1 MNLTLAYSTCPNDT
15 FIFDALANGKID
27 TEGIDFEI
35 SLADIDV
42 LNKNAVAANP
52 PDITKISSNA
62 YGIDIWKNYVILD
75 SGSALGRN
83 NGPLLVAKEAFPLSE
98 MDSKKILIPGVNTT
112 ANLLFTTFFPNAKD
126 KTPLLFSKIEGEVI
140 SGHYDAGLLIHE
152 GRFTYQSKGL
162 VKIADM
168 GELWEQKF
176 GMPIPL
182 GSIIAKR
189 SLPQDVIAKV
199 DRIIRRSVQYS
210 LDNPESPMPYIRDN
224 AREMDDTV
232 MRSHIALYVNNF
244 SVSLGE
250 EGRAAITFLYQK
262 AFENGLY
269 KELPE
274 GIFAECSLQKKLN
287 ISAFNI
293 CT

>member
-1 MNLTLAYSTCPNDT
+1 MKLTLAYSTCPNDT

-42 LNKNAVAANP
+42 LNKNAVSANP

-62 YGIDIWKNYVILD
+62 YGIDIWKDYVILD

-83 NGPLLVAKEAFPLSE
+83 NGPLLVAKNEFPLEE
-98 MDSKKILIPGVNTT
+98 MDSKRILIPGVNTT
-112 ANLLFTTFFPNAKD
+112 ANLLFTTFFPKAKE

-140 SGHYDAGLLIHE
+140 SGNYDAGLLIHE
-152 GRFTYQSKGL
+152 GRFTYKSKGL

-168 GELWEQKF
+168 GELWEQRF

-199 DRIIRRSVQYS
+199 DRIIRRSVEYS
-210 LDNPESPMPYIRDN
+210 FAHPESPMPYIRDN
-224 AREMDDTV
+224 AREMDDEV

-244 SVSLGE
+244 SVSLGS
-250 EGRAAITFLYQK
+250 EGRSAITFLYQK

-274 GIFAECSLQKKLN
+274 GIFAECS
-287 ISAFNI
+287 
-293 CT
+293 

>member
-1 MNLTLAYSTCPNDT
+1 MKLTLAYSTCPNDT

-42 LNKNAVAANP
+42 LNKNAVSANP

-62 YGIDIWKNYVILD
+62 YGIDIWKDYVILD

-83 NGPLLVAKEAFPLSE
+83 NGPLLVAKNEFPLEE
-98 MDSKKILIPGVNTT
+98 MDSKRILIPGINTT
-112 ANLLFTTFFPNAKD
+112 ANLLFTTFFPNAKE

-152 GRFTYQSKGL
+152 GRFTYKSKGL

-168 GELWEQKF
+168 GELWEQRF

-199 DRIIRRSVQYS
+199 DRIIRRSVEYS
-210 LDNPESPMPYIRDN
+210 FAHPESPMPYIRDN

-244 SVSLGE
+244 SVSLGT
-250 EGRAAITFLYQK
+250 EGRSAITFLSHK

-274 GIFAECSLQKKLN
+274 GIFAE
-287 ISAFNI
+287 
-293 CT
+293 

>member
-1 MNLTLAYSTCPNDT
+1 MKLTLAYSTCPNDT

-98 MDSKKILIPGVNTT
+98 MNSKRILIPGVNTT

-168 GELWEQKF
+168 GEFWEQKF

-189 SLPQDVIAKV
+189 SLPQDIITKV

-210 LDNPESPMPYIRDN
+210 LNNPESPMPYIRDN
-224 AREMDDTV
+224 AREMDDDV

-274 GIFAECSLQKKLN
+274 GIFA
-287 ISAFNI
+287 
-293 CT
+293 

>member
-1 MNLTLAYSTCPNDT
+1 MKLTLAYSTCPNDT

-42 LNKNAVAANP
+42 LNKNAVSANP

-62 YGIDIWKNYVILD
+62 YGIDIWKNYVTLN

-83 NGPLLVAKEAFPLSE
+83 NGPLLVAKNDFPLTE
-98 MDSKKILIPGVNTT
+98 MDSKRILIPGVNTT

-140 SGHYDAGLLIHE
+140 SGYYDAGLLIHE
-152 GRFTYQSKGL
+152 GRFTYKSKGL

-168 GELWEQKF
+168 GELWEQRF

-189 SLPQDVIAKV
+189 SLSKEVIQKV
-199 DRIIRRSVQYS
+199 DRIIRRSVEYS
-210 LDNPESPMPYIRDN
+210 FAHPESPMPYIRDN
-224 AREMDDTV
+224 AREMDDEV

-244 SVSLGE
+244 SIDLGE
-250 EGRAAITFLYQK
+250 EGRNAIRFLYQK
-262 AFENGLY
+262 AYENGLY
-269 KELPE
+269 KEMPVE
-274 GIFAECSLQKKLN
+274 IFVE
-287 ISAFNI
+287 
-293 CT
+293 